1 MAEDNALLEKR
12 KELKRQLVAGE
23 YKTLIDVLLDRV
35 GRLIQRLT
43 RNAKP

>member
-12 KELKRQLVAGE
+12 KELERELVAGE